1 MPLFV
6 TFAGAGSAF
15 HLFRIHLIQHL
26 CCPACILSYI
36 NHVLR
41 PFCPVNILS
50 CIPPILHLIC
60 PSSSESIIS
69 CVYTCIH
76 PVLHTLSDMLLFCW
90 QLVLHTLCPP
100 CIYSV
105 LPPSSLLSCIHPV
118 LPPFVQHPFF
128 PICWYSIWRDSVILS
143 YLGLLF
149 ICTISQTPR
158 CQWHR
163 GVKYDAFKFS
173 KDFSSNLKRQFYEIF
188 DTIFSWF
195 RLLKD

>member
-1 MPLFV
+1 MFVTCCCCCKNALFV
-6 TFAGAGSAF
+6 TFAGAGPAF
-15 HLFRIHLIQHL
+15 HLFRIHLIPHL

-128 PICWYSIWRDSVILS
+128 PICWYSIWRDSVTRF
-143 YLGLLF
+143 LGPVF
-149 ICTISQTPR
+149 NHDSIPSVPIIHMHYFANSTVSMAPR
-158 CQWHR
+158 GQIWC
-163 GVKYDAFKFS
+163 
-173 KDFSSNLKRQFYEIF
+173 I
-188 DTIFSWF
+188 
-195 RLLKD
+195 